1 MNTKYTMGRR
11 ASWIKTERLNEDSAK
26 KIGSPSNE
34 NMYETVSILCGR
46 KSENSIGKELV
57 IIGVR
62 GDDDGDLRRY
72 RLLLVHVDV
81 WRAILSLS
89 RRLLRRYTDDDG
101 GGC

>member
-1 MNTKYTMGRR
+1 MDKNGAIKRR
-11 ASWIKTERLNEDSAK
+11 QCE